1 MEDLAD
7 VENIGI
13 LILQRP
19 IRRGAGVAGD
29 VGGNALVVPAVYVAQ
44 LLLAKVR
51 SPGEDHIRLQHGDG
65 LLVRGEHGIVVVH
78 LFKASLPLVLYLVVQ
93 AVGGD
98 DVILQPQ
105 GDHQLDAALVHA
117 DHPLRRLFVGVLH
130 HIAGVVIVGDGDGV
144 VVIRRLRRG
153 LWFGIVLVSRRAVGR
168 LRSI

>member
-65 LLVRGEHGIVVVH
+65 LLVRGEHGFVVVH
-78 LFKASLPLVLYLVVQ
+78 LFKAGLPLVLNLVIQ

-105 GDHQLDAALVHA
+105 GDHQLDAALVHT
-117 DHPLRRLFVGVLH
+117 DYPLRRLFVGVLH
-130 HIAGVVIVGDGDGV
+130 HIAGVVIVGDGDGI
-144 VVIRRLRRG
+144 VVIRRLSHC
-153 LWFGIVLVSRRAVGR
+153 LWFGIVLVSRCAVGR